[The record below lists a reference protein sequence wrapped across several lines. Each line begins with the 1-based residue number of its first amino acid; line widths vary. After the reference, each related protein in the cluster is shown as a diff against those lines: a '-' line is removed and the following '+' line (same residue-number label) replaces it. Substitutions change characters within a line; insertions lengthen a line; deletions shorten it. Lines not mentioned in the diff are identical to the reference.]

1 MAVEEKMAEDLFYL
15 SEDSIYQMLEN
26 FEKSQMVDQSLVY
39 CFVKAFYLH
48 VAQLYIKQHKLNFN
62 VENFYE
68 KYKQNLKNYY
78 QINNPKIE
86 DVVLDQVLN
95 FFDNSYGLIGT
106 VEISS
111 IDDSYD
117 FRHYVIN
124 VFELLRMILGKKS
137 KANIRADLFD
147 KNIRNI
153 IEETEKI
160 WCYIERQKVK

>member
-1 MAVEEKMAEDLFYL
+1 M
-15 SEDSIYQMLEN
+15 
-26 FEKSQMVDQSLVY
+26 
-39 CFVKAFYLH
+39 
-48 VAQLYIKQHKLNFN
+48 
-62 VENFYE
+62 
-68 KYKQNLKNYY
+68 
-78 QINNPKIE
+78 
-86 DVVLDQVLN
+86 VLDQVLN

-124 VFELLRMILGKKS
+124 VFELLRMILEKKS